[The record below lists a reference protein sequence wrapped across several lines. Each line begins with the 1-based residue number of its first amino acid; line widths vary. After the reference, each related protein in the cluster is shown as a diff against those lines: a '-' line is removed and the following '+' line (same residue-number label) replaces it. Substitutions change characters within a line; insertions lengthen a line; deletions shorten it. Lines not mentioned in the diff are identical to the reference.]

1 MKGILTFSNI
11 LFLIFFL
18 IVIVTLSPLI
28 AISLGLVYSFI
39 YSDYSQSISSRI
51 NTIPLQIGIVLLGFS
66 ISLTTLIPIISS
78 YAWWILFF
86 IIFSYILSFALGNI
100 FKIDLK
106 LNILLA
112 SGLSIC
118 GATAIAL
125 IGPLIKS
132 SNKFIFTS
140 LAILFLFNTIAIILF
155 PFAGKLL
162 DMSNHEFGIFSALAI
177 HDTGSVIGSSLSF
190 SNSSVE
196 IAASLKIL
204 RTLGL
209 IPLILLL
216 NYKLN
221 NVQQT
226 FTFPRFIIY
235 FFIALTITNTF
246 DISYSLIEYLKVLSK
261 SFIIFGIFCIGLQSS
276 KIKFKELSYKPLI
289 LATIVWI
296 TVIPIAYIISIS

>member
-51 NTIPLQIGIVLLGFS
+51 NTIPLQIGIVLLGFT

-86 IIFSYILSFALGNI
+86 IIFSFILSFALGNL
-100 FKIDLK
+100 FKLDLK

-125 IGPLIKS
+125 IGPVIKS

-196 IAASLKIL
+196 VAASLKIL

-216 NYKLN
+216 NYKFN

-246 DISYSLIEYLKVLSK
+246 YISYSLIEYLKVLSK

-276 KIKFKELSYKPLI
+276 KIQFKELSYKPLI
-289 LATIVWI
+289 LATIVWV
-296 TVIPIAYIISIS
+296 TVIPIAYFISIS

>member
-18 IVIVTLSPLI
+18 IAIVTLSPLI
-28 AISLGLVYSFI
+28 AISLGFVYSFI

-51 NTIPLQIGIVLLGFS
+51 NTIPLQIGIVLLGFT
-66 ISLTTLIPIISS
+66 ISLTTLMPIISS

-86 IIFSYILSFALGNI
+86 IIFSFILSFALGNI

-196 IAASLKIL
+196 VAASLKIL

-216 NYKLN
+216 NYKFN

-235 FFIALTITNTF
+235 FFIALTITNIF

-296 TVIPIAYIISIS
+296 AVIPIAYFISVS

>member
-18 IVIVTLSPLI
+18 IAIVTLSPLI
-28 AISLGLVYSFI
+28 AISLGLVYSLI

-51 NTIPLQIGIVLLGFS
+51 NTIPLQIGIVLLGFT
-66 ISLTTLIPIISS
+66 ISLTTLMPIISN

-86 IIFSYILSFALGNI
+86 IIFSFILSFALGNI

-132 SNKFIFTS
+132 SNKFIFIS

-196 IAASLKIL
+196 VAASLKIL

-216 NYKLN
+216 NYKFN

-296 TVIPIAYIISIS
+296 TVIPIAYFISIS